1 MNRQAA
7 MMASILAVTLVVS
20 GCNQETE
27 APAPVR
33 PVLSTVV
40 ELTLPAS
47 TVAVGTIEPRYT
59 TNMGFRVLGRLIA
72 RPVNVGDLVEE
83 GQTFAAIDPTTF
95 ELAVQSA
102 RAELSRSKARLANAS
117 ATEERKRTLI
127 VSDSTTKASLDD
139 AEYARAGAQASVAGA
154 QANLTKALE
163 QLSYARLKAEF
174 AGVVTAVSADVG
186 QVVSPGQTVI
196 TVARPEAR
204 EAVVDVGSDFPGALQ
219 VGLPFTVSL
228 QLLPAI
234 EVEGRIREIAP
245 QADDATRMRR
255 IRIALIDP
263 PPSFRLGS
271 TVTARLSNLQN
282 EVLRVPTSAVLTKDG
297 DTFVWVVDPAA
308 STVSLRKVALSADAS
323 GMRVNSGL
331 AAGTRIVTAGIH
343 SLKQGQQVRNRR
355 GRSAMSSFNLSDW
368 ALKHRSLV
376 WYFMLAFMVAGL
388 FAYLQL
394 GRREDPDFT
403 IKTMV
408 IQAQWPGASA
418 EEVTRQVT
426 DRIEKKLEELESLDY
441 TKSVT
446 VAGQTTVFVYLRDST
461 KASDVAPTWARVRNM
476 IADIKADLPQGVIG
490 PGFNDRFGDVFGNI
504 YAFTSDGLSLR
515 QLRDQ
520 VEDIRAK
527 ILTVPNVG
535 KVDILGAQDEVI
547 YLEFSTRKIAALGID
562 SRSIMS
568 SLQAQNAVT
577 ASGVFQ
583 EGPERISVRVS
594 GEFASEASL
603 KAINLRINDRFF
615 PLTDVATITRGYAD
629 PPTTLFRFNGQPA
642 IALAIGMKSGANL
655 LKFGEALKEEMS
667 KIVTDLP
674 MGVGVHL
681 VADQPV
687 VVEHAV
693 SGFTEALFEA
703 IVIVLGISFIS
714 LGLRAGLVVAIAIPL
729 VLAITFVAMA
739 ATGISLQ
746 RISLG
751 ALIIALGLLVDD
763 AMIAVEM
770 MVARLEVGDPLP
782 KAATYVYTSTA
793 FPMLTGTLVTVAGFI
808 PIGLNSSN
816 AGEYT
821 FTLFVVIAV
830 SLIVSWIVAVLFTPL
845 LGVTILPAKMKGH
858 HEFKGRLARMFSRLL
873 AVCMR
878 HRWITIGVTVAAFV
892 LALFGMQFVQQ
903 QFFPSSDRDELIV
916 DWNLPQN
923 ASIAET
929 NAQIARF
936 EREQLQG
943 NDAVDHWSTYVGTGA
958 PRFVL
963 SFDLQTANTWFGQ
976 IVIVAKGGIK
986 VRDRVKEQFES
997 YLRTTFPGTDTFV
1010 KLLEVGPPVGRPV
1023 QYRLSGPN
1031 IAKVKELSESL
1042 AAIVRSN
1049 PHLNN
1054 VVFNWM
1060 EPARVVKVDVLQ
1072 DKARQLG
1079 VSSEDIATTLNSVLN
1094 GTSITQVRDSIYL
1107 INVVDRATAPE
1118 RASIETLRD
1127 LQLIGLGG
1135 QSVPLGAVANIRY
1148 EIEQP
1153 TIWRRSRL
1161 PTITLQA
1168 SIRDDVQ
1175 PNTVGEQ
1182 LAPRVADF
1190 EKRLPSGYS
1199 VVVGGSVEES
1209 AKSQG
1214 PIKAVLPLMLF
1225 IMATI
1230 LMIQLQSFS
1239 RLFLVWA
1246 VAPLALIGVVLALL
1260 PSGAPLGFVAI
1271 LGVLALIGIL
1281 IRNSVI
1287 LIVQI
1292 EELRKEGR
1300 PAWEAVVEATEHQFR
1315 PIMLTAAA
1323 ASLALIPIAREIF
1336 WGPMAYAMMGGII
1349 VGTLLTLLFLP
1360 ALYVAW
1366 FRIKQPDQAPCSKV
1380 AKLSSG
1386 PNCSMEERLLE
1397 QTQ

>member
-1 MNRQAA
+1 
-7 MMASILAVTLVVS
+7 
-20 GCNQETE
+20 
-27 APAPVR
+27 
-33 PVLSTVV
+33 
-40 ELTLPAS
+40 
-47 TVAVGTIEPRYT
+47 
-59 TNMGFRVLGRLIA
+59 
-72 RPVNVGDLVEE
+72 
-83 GQTFAAIDPTTF
+83 
-95 ELAVQSA
+95 
-102 RAELSRSKARLANAS
+102 
-117 ATEERKRTLI
+117 
-127 VSDSTTKASLDD
+127 
-139 AEYARAGAQASVAGA
+139 
-154 QANLTKALE
+154 
-163 QLSYARLKAEF
+163 
-174 AGVVTAVSADVG
+174 
-186 QVVSPGQTVI
+186 
-196 TVARPEAR
+196 
-204 EAVVDVGSDFPGALQ
+204 
-219 VGLPFTVSL
+219 
-228 QLLPAI
+228 
-234 EVEGRIREIAP
+234 
-245 QADDATRMRR
+245 MR
-255 IRIALIDP
+255 
-263 PPSFRLGS
+263 
-271 TVTARLSNLQN
+271 
-282 EVLRVPTSAVLTKDG
+282 
-297 DTFVWVVDPAA
+297 
-308 STVSLRKVALSADAS
+308 
-323 GMRVNSGL
+323 
-331 AAGTRIVTAGIH
+331 
-343 SLKQGQQVRNRR
+343 
-355 GRSAMSSFNLSDW
+355 SFNLSDW

-376 WYFMLAFMVAGL
+376 WYFMIAFMVAGF

-394 GRREDPDFT
+394 GRQEDPDFT

-426 DRIEKKLEELESLDY
+426 DRIEKKLEELETLDY

-461 KASDVAPTWARVRNM
+461 KASEVAPTWARVRNM

-490 PGFNDRFGDVFGNI
+490 PGFNDRFGDVFGNV

-568 SLQAQNAVT
+568 ALQAQNAVT

-594 GEFASEASL
+594 GEFASETSL
-603 KAINLRINDRFF
+603 KAINLRINNRFF
-615 PLTDVATITRGYAD
+615 PLTDVATITRGYVD

-642 IALAIGMKSGANL
+642 IAIAIGMKSGANL
-655 LKFGEALKEEMS
+655 LTFGEALKEEMS
-667 KIVTDLP
+667 KIVADLP

-703 IVIVLGISFIS
+703 IVIVLVISFIS

-729 VLAITFVAMA
+729 VLAITFVVMA
-739 ATGISLQ
+739 VTGISLQ

-770 MVARLEVGDPLP
+770 MVARLEVGDLLP
-782 KAATYVYTSTA
+782 KAATYVFTSTA

-816 AGEYT
+816 AGEFT

-858 HEFKGRLARMFSRLL
+858 HEAKGRFSQIFTHLL
-873 AVCMR
+873 VVCMH
-878 HRWITIGVTVAAFV
+878 HRWITIGVTVAAFL

-903 QFFPSSDRDELIV
+903 QFFPSSDRDELVI

-923 ASIAET
+923 ASITET
-929 NAQIARF
+929 NAQMARF

-943 NDAVDHWSTYVGTGA
+943 NGSVDHWSTYVGTGA

-976 IVIVAKGGIK
+976 IVVVTKGGIK
-986 VRDRVKEQFES
+986 ARDRVKEQFES

-1031 IAKVKELSESL
+1031 IAKVKELSESF

-1049 PHLNN
+1049 AHLNN

-1094 GTSITQVRDSIYL
+1094 GTSVTQVRDSIYL

-1135 QSVPLGAVANIRY
+1135 QSVPLGAVATLRY

-1175 PNTVGEQ
+1175 ANTVAEQ

-1190 EKRLPSGYS
+1190 AKRLPSGYS
-1199 VVVGGSVEES
+1199 VAVGGSVEES

-1214 PIKAVLPLMLF
+1214 PIKAVIPLMLF
-1225 IMATI
+1225 VMATI
-1230 LMIQLQSFS
+1230 LMI
-1239 RLFLVWA
+1239 
-1246 VAPLALIGVVLALL
+1246 
-1260 PSGAPLGFVAI
+1260 
-1271 LGVLALIGIL
+1271 
-1281 IRNSVI
+1281 
-1287 LIVQI
+1287 
-1292 EELRKEGR
+1292 
-1300 PAWEAVVEATEHQFR
+1300 
-1315 PIMLTAAA
+1315 
-1323 ASLALIPIAREIF
+1323 
-1336 WGPMAYAMMGGII
+1336 
-1349 VGTLLTLLFLP
+1349 
-1360 ALYVAW
+1360 
-1366 FRIKQPDQAPCSKV
+1366 
-1380 AKLSSG
+1380 
-1386 PNCSMEERLLE
+1386 
-1397 QTQ
+1397 